1 MFRKNEVHLGKV
13 LQEMLDKYRL
23 RSNLD
28 KLTIEKFWKEEM
40 GQMVNRYTEKIY
52 FHKGCL
58 TIKVNSAALKNE
70 LYINRENLKQ
80 RINAYLNAQSIKSVK
95 IL

>member
-1 MFRKNEVHLGKV
+1 MFRKNEAHLGKV
-13 LQEMLDKYRL
+13 MQEMLDKYRL

-52 FHKGCL
+52 FHKGRL
-58 TIKVNSAALKNE
+58 SIKINSAALKNE
-70 LYINRENLKQ
+70 LFINRENLKQ
-80 RINAYLNAQSIKSVK
+80 RINAYLKADQVK
-95 IL
+95 EVKVF